1 MPDTLRRS
9 RIATALLFLLYGTLI
24 GTWTARIPAVKQ
36 DLDLSDGRLSIALVG
51 LALGAVT
58 GMQLSGR
65 LVDRY
70 GSRRVIIPAALVD
83 GCFLLPVAVAPSLV
97 TLTVALFV
105 FGVVHGILN
114 IAMNA
119 RAVEIERA
127 AERPIM
133 SSFHAVYS
141 IGGFLGA
148 VLGGVTA
155 SLGASPLGT
164 FAVVA
169 VLGAGLAGWS
179 RQWSGTVAETRDAPA
194 DAVRTAPGPLSGVL
208 LLGLLALCALVGEGA
223 AADWSTVYLRESLDS
238 TEGFAAAAFAAFFIA
253 MTAGRLTGDR
263 LAARF
268 GPVRLVR
275 GCGLLAATGLG
286 AALLVSHPVA
296 GVIGFGCLGAG
307 LSCVAPQVFSA
318 AGHRNPHRPARAI
331 ARVASIGWLGFFAG
345 PVLIGGAAEA
355 SSLPVA
361 LALPVLLALLVAVA
375 AGALQ
380 PAGRDAEA
388 GRDTQAD
395 PSAAAGPGARA
406 DQGAGTSLNA
416 GTGLR
421 ARTGPDFGAG
431 PDGEAGRDA
440 GTGVVSGPDVEAG
453 RDAGAGPGAG
463 TGPGAGAGPEAGPDV
478 RAARPR

>member
-1 MPDTLRRS
+1 VPKTLRHS
-9 RIATALLFLLYGTLI
+9 RIAAAMLFLLYGALI
-24 GTWTARIPAVKQ
+24 GTWTARIPAVKGQ
-36 DLDLSDGRLSIALVG
+36 LELSDGRLSIALVG

-58 GMQLSGR
+58 GMQLAGQ

-70 GSRRVIIPAALVD
+70 GSRRIMVPAALVD
-83 GCFLLPVAVAPSLV
+83 GCFLLPVAAAPSLA
-97 TLTVALFV
+97 TLTVALFA

-119 RAVEIERA
+119 RAVEVERA
-127 AERPIM
+127 YERPIM

-148 VLGGVTA
+148 VFGGLAA
-155 SLGASPLGT
+155 SAKAGPLAT

-169 VLGAGLAGWS
+169 VLGAGLAWWS
-179 RQWSGTVAETRDAPA
+179 RQWSGAVTDPAGAGAPSAGPDGTGQTR
-194 DAVRTAPGPLSGVL
+194 LSGVL
-208 LLGLLALCALVGEGA
+208 MLGTLALCALVGEGA
-223 AADWSTVYLRESLDS
+223 AADWSTVYLRDSLRS

-268 GPVRLVR
+268 GAVRLVR
-275 GCGLLAATGLG
+275 GCGLLAAGGLG

-318 AGHRNPHRPARAI
+318 AGHRNPRQPARAI

-355 SSLPVA
+355 FGLPVA
-361 LALPVLLALLVAVA
+361 LVIPVLLALLVALA
-375 AGALQ
+375 AGALR
-380 PAGRDAEA
+380 PAGAV
-388 GRDTQAD
+388 
-395 PSAAAGPGARA
+395 AAAG
-406 DQGAGTSLNA
+406 
-416 GTGLR
+416 
-421 ARTGPDFGAG
+421 GPDA
-431 PDGEAGRDA
+431 R
-440 GTGVVSGPDVEAG
+440 VSP
-453 RDAGAGPGAG
+453 
-463 TGPGAGAGPEAGPDV
+463 
-478 RAARPR
+478 

>member
-1 MPDTLRRS
+1 MPQTLRRS
-9 RIATALLFLLYGTLI
+9 RIAAALLFLLYGTLI

-36 DLDLSDGRLSIALVG
+36 HLGLSDGRLSIALIG

-70 GSRRVIIPAALVD
+70 GSRRIMIPAALVD

-97 TLTVALFV
+97 TLTAALFA
-105 FGVVHGILN
+105 FGVVHGVLN

-119 RAVEIERA
+119 RGVEIERA

-155 SLGASPLGT
+155 AAGASPLGT

-169 VLGAGLAGWS
+169 VLGAALAWWS
-179 RQWSGTVAETRDAPA
+179 RRWSASLTEAAGSPA
-194 DAVRTAPGPLSGVL
+194 DGPARQVPLSGVL
-208 LLGLLALCALVGEGA
+208 LLGALALCALVGEGA
-223 AADWSTVYLRESLDS
+223 AADWSTVYLRDSLHS

-268 GPVRLVR
+268 GAVRLVR
-275 GCGLLAATGLG
+275 GCGLLAAVGLG
-286 AALLVSHPVA
+286 TALLVGQPVA

-318 AGHRNPHRPARAI
+318 AGHRNPQRPAQAI

-355 SSLPVA
+355 FGLPVA
-361 LALPVLLALLVAVA
+361 LSIPVLLALLVALA
-375 AGALQ
+375 AGALR
-380 PAGRDAEA
+380 PAREPGTRVLS
-388 GRDTQAD
+388 
-395 PSAAAGPGARA
+395 PS
-406 DQGAGTSLNA
+406 
-416 GTGLR
+416 
-421 ARTGPDFGAG
+421 
-431 PDGEAGRDA
+431 
-440 GTGVVSGPDVEAG
+440 
-453 RDAGAGPGAG
+453 
-463 TGPGAGAGPEAGPDV
+463 
-478 RAARPR
+478 

>member
-1 MPDTLRRS
+1 VSETLRRS
-9 RIATALLFLLYGTLI
+9 RIATALLFLLYGALI

-36 DLDLSDGRLSIALVG
+36 QLGLSDGRLSIALVG

-70 GSRRVIIPAALVD
+70 GSRRIMIPAALVD

-97 TLTVALFV
+97 TLTAALFA
-105 FGVVHGILN
+105 FGVVHGVLN

-119 RAVEIERA
+119 RGVEIERA

-148 VLGGVTA
+148 VLGGATA
-155 SLGASPLGT
+155 AAGTGPLGT
-164 FAVVA
+164 FAIVAALGA
-169 VLGAGLAGWS
+169 VLAWWSRGWS
-179 RQWSGTVAETRDAPA
+179 AALADPGGSPA
-194 DAVRTAPGPLSGVL
+194 GDDGEARARHVPLSGVL
-208 LLGLLALCALVGEGA
+208 MLGTLALCALVGEGA
-223 AADWSTVYLRESLDS
+223 AADWSTVYLRDSLES

-268 GPVRLVR
+268 GAVRLVR
-275 GCGLLAATGLG
+275 GCGLLAAAGLG
-286 AALLVSHPVA
+286 TALLIGHPVA

-318 AGHRNPHRPARAI
+318 AGHRNPQRPAQAI

-355 SSLPVA
+355 FGLPVA
-361 LALPVLLALLVAVA
+361 LSIPVLLALVVAVA
-375 AGALQ
+375 AGALR
-380 PAGRDAEA
+380 PARE
-388 GRDTQAD
+388 
-395 PSAAAGPGARA
+395 PGTR
-406 DQGAGTSLNA
+406 SLS
-416 GTGLR
+416 R
-421 ARTGPDFGAG
+421 R
-431 PDGEAGRDA
+431 
-440 GTGVVSGPDVEAG
+440 
-453 RDAGAGPGAG
+453 
-463 TGPGAGAGPEAGPDV
+463 
-478 RAARPR
+478 

>member
-1 MPDTLRRS
+1 MSETLRRS
-9 RIATALLFLLYGTLI
+9 RIATALLFLLYGALI

-36 DLDLSDGRLSIALVG
+36 QLGLSDGRLSIALVG

-70 GSRRVIIPAALVD
+70 GSRRIMIPAALVD
-83 GCFLLPVAVAPSLV
+83 GCFLLPVAAAPSLG
-97 TLTVALFV
+97 TLTAALFV
-105 FGVVHGILN
+105 FGVVHGVLN

-119 RAVEIERA
+119 RGVEIERA

-148 VLGGVTA
+148 VLGGATA
-155 SLGASPLGT
+155 AAGLRPLGT

-169 VLGAGLAGWS
+169 VLGAALALWSRGWS
-179 RQWSGTVAETRDAPA
+179 AALTDPGGAPTGDAGEAGARQV
-194 DAVRTAPGPLSGVL
+194 PLSGVL
-208 LLGLLALCALVGEGA
+208 MLGTLALCALVGEGA
-223 AADWSTVYLRESLDS
+223 AADWSTVYLRDSLES

-268 GPVRLVR
+268 GAVRLVR
-275 GCGLLAATGLG
+275 GCGLLAAAGLG
-286 AALLVSHPVA
+286 AALLIGQPVA

-318 AGHRNPHRPARAI
+318 AGHRNPQRPAQAI

-345 PVLIGGAAEA
+345 PVLIGGAAEVFG
-355 SSLPVA
+355 LPIA
-361 LALPVLLALLVAVA
+361 LSIPVLLALLVAVA
-375 AGALQ
+375 AGALR
-380 PAGRDAEA
+380 PARE
-388 GRDTQAD
+388 
-395 PSAAAGPGARA
+395 PGAEVLSR
-406 DQGAGTSLNA
+406 
-416 GTGLR
+416 R
-421 ARTGPDFGAG
+421 
-431 PDGEAGRDA
+431 
-440 GTGVVSGPDVEAG
+440 
-453 RDAGAGPGAG
+453 
-463 TGPGAGAGPEAGPDV
+463 
-478 RAARPR
+478 

>member
-1 MPDTLRRS
+1 MSETLRRS
-9 RIATALLFLLYGTLI
+9 RIATALLFLLYGALI

-36 DLDLSDGRLSIALVG
+36 QLGLSDGRLSIALVG

-70 GSRRVIIPAALVD
+70 GSRRIMIPAALVD
-83 GCFLLPVAVAPSLV
+83 GCFLLPVAAAPSLV
-97 TLTVALFV
+97 TLTAALFV
-105 FGVVHGILN
+105 FGVVHGVLN

-148 VLGGVTA
+148 VLGGATA
-155 SLGASPLGT
+155 AAGLRPLGT

-169 VLGAGLAGWS
+169 VLGAALAWWSRGWS
-179 RQWSGTVAETRDAPA
+179 AALTDPGDAPA
-194 DAVRTAPGPLSGVL
+194 GGAGEAGARQVPLSGVL
-208 LLGLLALCALVGEGA
+208 MLGTLALCALVGEGA
-223 AADWSTVYLRESLDS
+223 AADWSTVYLRDSLES

-268 GPVRLVR
+268 GAVRLVR
-275 GCGLLAATGLG
+275 GCGLLAAAGLG
-286 AALLVSHPVA
+286 TALLIGQPVA

-318 AGHRNPHRPARAI
+318 AGHRNPQRPAQAI

-345 PVLIGGAAEA
+345 PVLIGGAAEVFG
-355 SSLPVA
+355 LPMA
-361 LALPVLLALLVAVA
+361 LSIPVLLALLVAVA
-375 AGALQ
+375 AGALR
-380 PAGRDAEA
+380 PARE
-388 GRDTQAD
+388 
-395 PSAAAGPGARA
+395 PGAEILSR
-406 DQGAGTSLNA
+406 
-416 GTGLR
+416 R
-421 ARTGPDFGAG
+421 
-431 PDGEAGRDA
+431 
-440 GTGVVSGPDVEAG
+440 
-453 RDAGAGPGAG
+453 
-463 TGPGAGAGPEAGPDV
+463 
-478 RAARPR
+478 

>member
-1 MPDTLRRS
+1 MPQTLRQS
-9 RIATALLFLLYGTLI
+9 RIAAALLFLLYGTLI

-36 DLDLSDGRLSIALVG
+36 HLGLSDGRLSIALVG

-70 GSRRVIIPAALVD
+70 GSRRIMIPAALVD

-97 TLTVALFV
+97 TLTSALFA
-105 FGVVHGILN
+105 FGVVHGVLN

-119 RAVEIERA
+119 RGVEIERA

-155 SLGASPLGT
+155 AAGASPLGT

-169 VLGAGLAGWS
+169 VLGAALALWS
-179 RQWSGTVAETRDAPA
+179 RRWSAALTETAGSPA
-194 DAVRTAPGPLSGVL
+194 DGPARQVPLSGVL
-208 LLGLLALCALVGEGA
+208 LLGTLALCALVGEGA
-223 AADWSTVYLRESLDS
+223 AADWSTVYLRDSLHS

-268 GPVRLVR
+268 GAVRLVR
-275 GCGLLAATGLG
+275 GCGLLAAAGLG
-286 AALLVSHPVA
+286 TALLVGQPVA

-318 AGHRNPHRPARAI
+318 AGHRNPQRPAQAI

-355 SSLPVA
+355 FGLPVA
-361 LALPVLLALLVAVA
+361 LSIPVLLALLVAVA
-375 AGALQ
+375 AGALR
-380 PAGRDAEA
+380 PAREPG
-388 GRDTQAD
+388 TQVL
-395 PSAAAGPGARA
+395 SR
-406 DQGAGTSLNA
+406 S
-416 GTGLR
+416 
-421 ARTGPDFGAG
+421 
-431 PDGEAGRDA
+431 
-440 GTGVVSGPDVEAG
+440 
-453 RDAGAGPGAG
+453 
-463 TGPGAGAGPEAGPDV
+463 
-478 RAARPR
+478 

>member
-1 MPDTLRRS
+1 VPQTLRRS
-9 RIATALLFLLYGTLI
+9 RIAAALLFLLYGTLI

-36 DLDLSDGRLSIALVG
+36 HLGLSDGRLSIALVG

-70 GSRRVIIPAALVD
+70 GSRRIMIPAALVD

-97 TLTVALFV
+97 TLTSALFA
-105 FGVVHGILN
+105 FGVVHGVLN

-119 RAVEIERA
+119 RGVEIERA

-155 SLGASPLGT
+155 AAGASPLGT

-169 VLGAGLAGWS
+169 VLGAALALWS
-179 RQWSGTVAETRDAPA
+179 RRWSAALTETAGSPA
-194 DAVRTAPGPLSGVL
+194 DGPARQVPLSGVL
-208 LLGLLALCALVGEGA
+208 LLGTLALCALVGEGA
-223 AADWSTVYLRESLDS
+223 AADWSTVYLRDSLHS

-268 GPVRLVR
+268 GAVRLVR
-275 GCGLLAATGLG
+275 GCGLLAAAGLG
-286 AALLVSHPVA
+286 TALLVGQPVA

-318 AGHRNPHRPARAI
+318 AGHRNPQRPAQAI

-345 PVLIGGAAEA
+345 PVLIGGAAQA
-355 SSLPVA
+355 FGLAVA
-361 LALPVLLALLVAVA
+361 LSIPVLLALLVALA
-375 AGALQ
+375 AGALR
-380 PAGRDAEA
+380 PAREPG
-388 GRDTQAD
+388 TQVL
-395 PSAAAGPGARA
+395 SR
-406 DQGAGTSLNA
+406 
-416 GTGLR
+416 R
-421 ARTGPDFGAG
+421 
-431 PDGEAGRDA
+431 
-440 GTGVVSGPDVEAG
+440 
-453 RDAGAGPGAG
+453 
-463 TGPGAGAGPEAGPDV
+463 
-478 RAARPR
+478 

>member
-1 MPDTLRRS
+1 MPQTLRRS
-9 RIATALLFLLYGTLI
+9 RIAAALLFLLYGTLI

-36 DLDLSDGRLSIALVG
+36 HLGLSDGRLSIALVG

-70 GSRRVIIPAALVD
+70 GSRHIMVPAALVD

-97 TLTVALFV
+97 TLTVALFA
-105 FGVVHGILN
+105 FGVVHGVLN

-119 RAVEIERA
+119 RGVEIERT

-155 SLGASPLGT
+155 AAGASPLGT

-169 VLGAGLAGWS
+169 VLGAALAWWSSRWSAGLTEAAGS
-179 RQWSGTVAETRDAPA
+179 PA
-194 DAVRTAPGPLSGVL
+194 DGPARQVPLSGVL
-208 LLGLLALCALVGEGA
+208 LLGALALCALVGEGA
-223 AADWSTVYLRESLDS
+223 AADWSTVYLRDSLHS

-268 GPVRLVR
+268 GAVRLVR
-275 GCGLLAATGLG
+275 GCGLLAAAGLG
-286 AALLVSHPVA
+286 TALLVGQPVA

-318 AGHRNPHRPARAI
+318 AGHRNPQRPAQAI

-355 SSLPVA
+355 FGLPVA
-361 LALPVLLALLVAVA
+361 LSIPVLLALLVALA
-375 AGALQ
+375 AGALR
-380 PAGRDAEA
+380 PAREPGTRVLS
-388 GRDTQAD
+388 
-395 PSAAAGPGARA
+395 PS
-406 DQGAGTSLNA
+406 
-416 GTGLR
+416 
-421 ARTGPDFGAG
+421 
-431 PDGEAGRDA
+431 
-440 GTGVVSGPDVEAG
+440 
-453 RDAGAGPGAG
+453 
-463 TGPGAGAGPEAGPDV
+463 
-478 RAARPR
+478 